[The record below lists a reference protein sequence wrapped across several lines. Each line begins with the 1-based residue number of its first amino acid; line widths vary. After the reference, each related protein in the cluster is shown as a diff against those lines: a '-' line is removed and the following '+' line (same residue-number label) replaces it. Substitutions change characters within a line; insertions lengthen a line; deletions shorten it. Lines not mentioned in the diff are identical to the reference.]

1 MFTPFVLLMFR
12 SVWPAHV
19 GAEEPRPV
27 AADTDSF
34 FLVHHKR
41 QGKYVYV
48 LKVASVS
55 PSSFYVHMKYSESFF
70 SLSPLDFGT
79 HLLDFYLYKELFFSL
94 SCQYLCHLVTE
105 VSRIYIAQISRFQ

>member
-19 GAEEPRPV
+19 DAKEPHPV

-34 FLVHHKR
+34 LAHHKR

-55 PSSFYVHMKYSESFF
+55 SSSFYVHMKYSESFF
-70 SLSPLDFGT
+70 SLYPLDFGT
-79 HLLDFYLYKELFFSL
+79 HLPDSYLL
-94 SCQYLCHLVTE
+94 SV
-105 VSRIYIAQISRFQ
+105 